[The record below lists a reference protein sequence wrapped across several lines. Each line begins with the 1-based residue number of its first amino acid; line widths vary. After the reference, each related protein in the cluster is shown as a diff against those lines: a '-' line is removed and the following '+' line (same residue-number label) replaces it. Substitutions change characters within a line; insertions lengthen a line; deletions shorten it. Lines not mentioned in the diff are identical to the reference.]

1 MEWFRYVW
9 CSPVLRT
16 LGLTFAFAGIGGHG
30 AAARC
35 ICRREKLRKTK
46 EFLLFLMIVN
56 GGAMLIG
63 GGLIANCPGGVE
75 FLLPVGVQD
84 IPDRLLFRRDE
95 T

>member
-1 MEWFRYVW
+1 
-9 CSPVLRT
+9 
-16 LGLTFAFAGIGGHG
+16 
-30 AAARC
+30 
-35 ICRREKLRKTK
+35 
-46 EFLLFLMIVN
+46 MIVN